1 MKAWCENIL
10 VIVMITTIIE
20 MLLPEGKMPKYVKV
34 VISIYLIFSILQPIL
49 SLNYNSITI
58 ENSISSSFDSN
69 FQTYENDSQE
79 KFLNKIIENLD
90 TEGE

>member
-1 MKAWCENIL
+1 MKVWCENIL

-20 MLLPEGKMPKYVKV
+20 MLLPEGKMQKYVKV

-49 SLNYNSITI
+49 SLDYNSITI
-58 ENSISSSFDSN
+58 DNSISSSFDSN
-69 FQTYENDSQE
+69 FQMYENDSQE